1 MKFWTF
7 KSILHYFTA
16 GICPKVVFFG
26 GNSRVT
32 LVTKSKIF
40 EDENVQIYLIV
51 KSFYY
56 DR

>member
-40 EDENVQIYLIV
+40 EDVQCSNIIV